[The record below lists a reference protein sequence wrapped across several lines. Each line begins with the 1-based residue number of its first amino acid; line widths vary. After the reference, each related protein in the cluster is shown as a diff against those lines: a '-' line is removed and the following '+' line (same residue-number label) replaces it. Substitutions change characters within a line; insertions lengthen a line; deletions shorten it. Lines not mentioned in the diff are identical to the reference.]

1 MPDHAAAALGEI
13 IRQQREL
20 AEMSMRQFA
29 EAVGISNPY
38 LSQIERG
45 LRAPSEQ
52 VLEGI
57 ARALETSAELLYERA
72 GLAPPGEEQPE
83 EGAVLAAI
91 AADPRLSARQRSA
104 LREVYE
110 AFVATSPQSRVRRRA
125 SGGGSAPSRR
135 RAGADAAAAGS
146 RRRARRGASAP
157 SPTGR
162 ADGARSSSAA
172 AAPRSSSAEGR
183 AAT

>member
-1 MPDHAAAALGEI
+1 MVARPPSSLGEI

-29 EAVGISNPY
+29 QMAGISNPY

-57 ARALETSAELLYERA
+57 AGALKVSSDTLYRQAGMSAPGAEPEDNALLD
-72 GLAPPGEEQPE
+72 
-83 EGAVLAAI
+83 AI
-91 AADPRLSARQRSA
+91 AADKRLTSRQRSA

-110 AFVATSPQSRVRRRA
+110 AFVARGPNARRR
-125 SGGGSAPSRR
+125 SV
-135 RAGADAAAAGS
+135 
-146 RRRARRGASAP
+146 
-157 SPTGR
+157 
-162 ADGARSSSAA
+162 
-172 AAPRSSSAEGR
+172 
-183 AAT
+183 